1 MTTEQE
7 SQGQQVSKEQWHVGP
22 KENWHAGST
31 SEEWNSKDWLARWEV
46 DGRNTW
52 KKWDETVKAAVDYT
66 ESKQEGKKLPVTCI
80 NDFADI
86 LSLYVTSGELTPGE
100 LMRCFT
106 LAVEAELKVQQQ
118 TIGALTDV
126 LELLGE

>member
-1 MTTEQE
+1 MQTEGELISAAIKAELKNQTGI
-7 SQGQQVSKEQWHVGP
+7 S
-22 KENWHAGST
+22 
-31 SEEWNSKDWLARWEV
+31 
-46 DGRNTW
+46 
-52 KKWDETVKAAVDYT
+52 WDETVKTAVKQQET
-66 ESKQEGKKLPVTCI
+66 KQENKKFPVTCI

-100 LMRCFT
+100 FMRCFT

-118 TIGALTDV
+118 TMDALTDV

>member
-7 SQGQQVSKEQWHVGP
+7 SQGQEVSKEQWHAGI
-22 KENWHAGST
+22 NWNKPPEFA
-31 SEEWNSKDWLARWEV
+31 DL
-46 DGRNTW
+46 
-52 KKWDETVKAAVDYT
+52 VKAAVEYT
-66 ESKQEGKKLPVTCI
+66 ESKQEGTKLPVTCI

-100 LMRCFT
+100 FMRCFT

-118 TIGALTDV
+118 TMDALTDV

>member
-7 SQGQQVSKEQWHVGP
+7 SQGQEVSKEQWHAGI
-22 KENWHAGST
+22 NWNKPPEFA
-31 SEEWNSKDWLARWEV
+31 DL
-46 DGRNTW
+46 
-52 KKWDETVKAAVDYT
+52 VKAAVEYT
-66 ESKQEGKKLPVTCI
+66 ESKQEGKKLSVTCI

-100 LMRCFT
+100 FMRCFT

-118 TIGALTDV
+118 TMDALTDV

>member
-1 MTTEQE
+1 MKTEQE
-7 SQGQQVSKEQWHVGP
+7 SQRQEVLKEQWHVGP

-31 SEEWNSKDWLARWEV
+31 WEE
-46 DGRNTW
+46 
-52 KKWDETVKAAVDYT
+52 WDETVKAAVKYQ
-66 ESKQEGKKLPVTCI
+66 ESKQEGKKFPVTCI

-100 LMRCFT
+100 FMHCFT
-106 LAVEAELKVQQQ
+106 LAVEAELKTQQQ
-118 TIGALTDV
+118 TMDALTNV

>member
-1 MTTEQE
+1 MTT
-7 SQGQQVSKEQWHVGP
+7 KEWPSGF
-22 KENWHAGST
+22 S
-31 SEEWNSKDWLARWEV
+31 
-46 DGRNTW
+46 
-52 KKWDETVKAAVDYT
+52 WDETVKAAV
-66 ESKQEGKKLPVTCI
+66 EHQEEEQDGKKLPVTCI

-86 LSLYVTSGELTPGE
+86 LSLYVTSGELTPLE
-100 LMRCFT
+100 FMRCFT

>member
-100 LMRCFT
+100 FMRCFT

-118 TIGALTDV
+118 TMDALTDV

>member
-7 SQGQQVSKEQWHVGP
+7 SQGQQVSKEQWH
-22 KENWHAGST
+22 AGST
-31 SEEWNSKDWLARWEV
+31 WEEWNSKDWLARWEV

-100 LMRCFT
+100 FMRCFT

-118 TIGALTDV
+118 TMDALTDV

>member
-1 MTTEQE
+1 MTTKQE
-7 SQGQQVSKEQWHVGP
+7 DQGSKEQWHAGVNWVGP
-22 KENWHAGST
+22 
-31 SEEWNSKDWLARWEV
+31 
-46 DGRNTW
+46 
-52 KKWDETVKAAVDYT
+52 DETMMKQTVKAAVEYI

-100 LMRCFT
+100 FMRCFT

-118 TIGALTDV
+118 TMDALTDV

>member
-7 SQGQQVSKEQWHVGP
+7 SQGQEVSKKQ
-22 KENWHAGST
+22 WHAGIN
-31 SEEWNSKDWLARWEV
+31 WNKPPEFADL
-46 DGRNTW
+46 
-52 KKWDETVKAAVDYT
+52 VKAAVEYT

-100 LMRCFT
+100 FMRCFT

-118 TIGALTDV
+118 TMDALTDV

>member
-7 SQGQQVSKEQWHVGP
+7 NQGQQVSKEQWHVGP

-31 SEEWNSKDWLARWEV
+31 WEEWNS
-46 DGRNTW
+46 W

>member
-7 SQGQQVSKEQWHVGP
+7 NQGSKEQWH
-22 KENWHAGST
+22 AGIS
-31 SEEWNSKDWLARWEV
+31 
-46 DGRNTW
+46 
-52 KKWDETVKAAVDYT
+52 WDETVKAAVEYT

-100 LMRCFT
+100 FMRCFT
-106 LAVEAELKVQQQ
+106 LAVEAELKVQQH
-118 TIGALTDV
+118 TMDALTDV